1 MVNKINRFE
10 RKWIY
15 RSSNHLIL
23 INSLIRSNFFFNK
36 QYPDREVNSI
46 YFDDN
51 NYSSIKQNLDGVSE
65 KKKIRVRWYGAQSKL
80 VKPVLEIKSK
90 RGLETKKETF
100 KISELNDLEY
110 VDFKNLELIKD
121 IVNSK
126 NKTKNIVSPILT
138 TNYDRQYFISNNG
151 SVRATVDYNL
161 KSTYLKNFS
170 QLSIIK
176 NFSSSCILEIKYPT
190 NLDKYVRRNL
200 KEITLRLSKNSKFI
214 NSAFETPSYLS

>member
-15 RSSNHLIL
+15 RSNNHLIL
-23 INSLIRSNFFFNK
+23 INSLIRSNLFFNK
-36 QYPDREVNSI
+36 QYPDRRVNSI
-46 YFDDN
+46 YFDDD
-51 NYSSIKQNLDGVSE
+51 NYSSIKENLDGVSN
-65 KKKIRVRWYGAQSKL
+65 KKKIRIRWYGIQSKL

-90 RGLETKKETF
+90 RGLETKKEAF
-100 KISELNDLEY
+100 NISELSDLEY
-110 VDFKNLELIKD
+110 VDHKNLELIKD
-121 IVNSK
+121 VVNSK
-126 NKTKNIVSPILT
+126 NKTKNIISPILT

-151 SVRATVDYNL
+151 SVRATVDFNL

-214 NSAFETPSYLS
+214 NSAFEAPSYFS

>member
-15 RSSNHLIL
+15 RSNNHLII
-23 INSLIRSNFFFNK
+23 INSLIRSSFFFNK
-36 QYPDREVNSI
+36 QYPDRRVNSI
-46 YFDDN
+46 YFDDD

-65 KKKIRVRWYGAQSKL
+65 KKKIRVRWYGMQSKL

-90 RGLETKKETF
+90 RGLETKKEAF
-100 KISELNDLEY
+100 NISELNDLEY
-110 VDFKNLELIKD
+110 IDFKNLKLIKD
-121 IVNSK
+121 VVNSK
-126 NKTKNIVSPILT
+126 NKTKNIISPILT

-200 KEITLRLSKNSKFI
+200 KDITLRLSKNSKFI
-214 NSAFETPSYLS
+214 NSAFETPSYFS